1 MPFRNFVITLP
12 PNPTRVVGQTESTT
26 AKPAKG
32 IIKKNKC
39 YEEEVPRAR
48 IRPVVLGLSAYTGYR
63 TYDTYHEVSES
74 DLLLANAEALATDD
88 EGGGGLSQCQ
98 GPQLYDEVGT
108 SVGEK
113 VVRTHWGYGL
123 DFVQTFKLYRCYA
136 IGNGNLGGQNYI
148 YETEPVSSEYKA
160 CEGNQYHNSLLD

>member
-1 MPFRNFVITLP
+1 M
-12 PNPTRVVGQTESTT
+12 
-26 AKPAKG
+26 
-32 IIKKNKC
+32 KKKFLAP
-39 YEEEVPRAR
+39 VLGA
-48 IRPVVLGLSAYTGYR
+48 VVLGLSAYTGYR

-136 IGNGNLGGQNYI
+136 IGNGNLGGQNSI

-160 CEGNQYHNSLLD
+160 CEGNQKHNSLLD